1 MSNAKLTNSSSKK
14 SQQQCLRRITVG
26 ALPLMHHVV
35 ERMQLPQILSK
46 YISKHGNDRI
56 DPVDSLLL
64 IIYNLSLGK
73 IPLYE
78 LDQWCNAID
87 LTRIGVTIPLSKA
100 KHLND
105 DRFGKALDKLYF
117 ADRSSLLTEIV
128 SSYIVEFDLELNQ
141 LHNDSTTIKAF
152 GAIPGKT
159 HSGLELKHGLS
170 KDHRPDL
177 KQLVFNLSISADGA
191 VPIHHRCLPGNYT
204 DDKTHIDTW
213 NTLRFISR
221 RVDFIY
227 VGDSKLCTDE
237 QLQYIV
243 NNGGRAITVMPD
255 TWNEAKSFK
264 EKLKITS
271 KQKRIIWRRQK
282 PNNEKETEYFSTFSG
297 EHTTKQGYKIHWIYS
312 SEKKR
317 RDRKCRESILKKA
330 EYELSILNSKLN
342 TRKLTTKESIAS
354 AVKDI
359 LRKNELAQLIN
370 YEIDATKHRY
380 REQAGKGR
388 PSKNTKY
395 RIVIETHYELSWSRD
410 RDEIKSNARLDG
422 IFPLVST
429 DAKLSAKQTLK
440 AYKYQPR
447 LEKRFA
453 QFKSIHN
460 AAPLLFKKIERV
472 EANMFAFFISLVIQS
487 LIERQVR
494 NNMKNRSIEKI
505 YIYPEE
511 RKCKRPTSAIIFERF
526 EQVSRYE
533 LTYKDTIIEQ
543 YRDTLNKPQKDILD
557 VFGMTEME
565 YWM

>member
-1 MSNAKLTNSSSKK
+1 MSNAKPINASSKK

-26 ALPLMHHVV
+26 ALPLIHHIA
-35 ERMQLPQILSK
+35 ERIQLRQILSK

-87 LTRIGVTIPLSKA
+87 LTRIGVPIPLSKT

-128 SSYIVEFDLELNQ
+128 SSYIVEFNLELNQ

-152 GAIPGKT
+152 GSIAGKT
-159 HSGLELKHGLS
+159 RSGLELKHGKS

-177 KQLVFNLSISADGA
+177 KQLVFNLTISADGA

-213 NTLRFISR
+213 NTLRSLSR
-221 RVDFIY
+221 SVDFIY
-227 VGDSKLCTDE
+227 VGDSKLCTGE
-237 QLQYIV
+237 QLRYIV
-243 NNGGRAITVMPD
+243 DNGGRAITVMPD
-255 TWNEAKSFK
+255 TWKEAKSFK
-264 EKLKITS
+264 DQLKITP

-282 PNNEKETEYFSTFSG
+282 PGNEKEREYFSTFNG
-297 EHTTKQGYKIHWIYS
+297 KYTTKQGYKIHWIYS
-312 SEKKR
+312 SEKKK
-317 RDRKCRESILKKA
+317 RDRKYRESILRKA

-342 TRKLTTKESIAS
+342 TRKLTTKESIVS
-354 AVKDI
+354 AVKEI
-359 LRKNELAQLIN
+359 LCKNEFGQLIN
-370 YEIDATKHRY
+370 YEIGVTKHRY
-380 REQAGKGR
+380 REQTGKGR
-388 PSKNTKY
+388 PSKNTRY
-395 RIVIETHYELSWSRD
+395 RTVIETHYNLRWSRD
-410 RDEIKSNARLDG
+410 REKIKSYARLDG

-494 NNMKNRSIEKI
+494 NNMKTKSIEKI

-533 LTYKDTIIEQ
+533 LIYKDNIVEQ
-543 YRDTLNKPQKDILD
+543 YQDTLNKPQKDILD
-557 VFGMTEME
+557 VFGMTEKE